1 MKADVL
7 CYSATFVYKIIV
19 NTIPICTHNFLFHL
33 NSSLQQLH
41 SFYSEKQ
48 LGCINENENLV
59 FRLFAPRAHKVQVIF
74 FEEYNHESGAE
85 FPMKCDEN
93 GVWEFSMPL
102 SKKPKYYGYRV
113 FGNEEKPEHFDS
125 SVIIADPY
133 SHAVVTHNTHRHS
146 AKSIIIDTSYDWSDD
161 TYVTPADH
169 TTLII
174 YECHVRDMTAHAS
187 SGIAQRGTY
196 KGFVEP
202 HKKGGISYLK
212 NLGINA
218 VELLPVQEFSNL
230 EPPYNLSETKNVSG
244 TVNTW
249 NPYSRNH
256 WGYMTSFFF
265 APESYYASDGNLTPN
280 EYSGIYGNA
289 VRELKDMIKQLHK
302 ENIAVILDIVFNH
315 VSHYD
320 ENPLKFCDK
329 FYYFHCNEN
338 GEFISTSGCG
348 NDFRTESPMSRKL
361 ILDCI
366 KYWIEEYNVDGFRFD
381 LASMIDTETCRQIIQ
396 TAQSLKPNIILI
408 AEPWGGG
415 KYDIERYAQLGWK
428 AWNDLFRNAIKGQNP
443 YNEQGLIF
451 GQLQGNNSAES
462 LETLLKSSSE
472 QKGFP
477 FPSPIY
483 SVNYLESH
491 DDMTI
496 GDFIRIASNE
506 VQETKKILDREVHC
520 RLTPQQMKYN
530 KLAALLLF
538 VSQGIIM
545 IHEGQEFAR
554 SKVIQFQEGIDDDYV
569 QTMDHNSYN
578 KDNATNYLNYTDSEL
593 NKELWSYYK
602 GLISLRK
609 KFSRFF
615 GKCKAE
621 NSTVR
626 FSEAN
631 HRIELLIKND
641 VPSEKYSEA
650 LVLINVNDYKQW
662 KYSITEG
669 EWDCFVNEDSAEAA
683 SFSTV
688 SKVIIIPPI
697 SGMILLR

>member
-1 MKADVL
+1 M
-7 CYSATFVYKIIV
+7 I
-19 NTIPICTHNFLFHL
+19 
-33 NSSLQQLH
+33 SLTQLH
-41 SFYSEKQ
+41 SIYSEKQ
-48 LGCINENENLV
+48 LGCITENKNYV
-59 FRLFAPRAHKVQVIF
+59 FRLFAPRAYKVHIVF
-74 FEEYNHESGAE
+74 FEQYNHESGAE
-85 FPMKCDEN
+85 FLMTCDEN
-93 GVWEFSMPL
+93 GVWEYSMPVDGH
-102 SKKPKYYGYRV
+102 PMYYGYRV

-125 SVIIADPY
+125 SIIIADPY
-133 SHAVVTHNTHRHS
+133 SHAVVTHNTYRHS
-146 AKSIIIDTSYDWSDD
+146 AKSIITDTSYDWSDD
-161 TYVTPADH
+161 AYTIPADH
-169 TTLII
+169 TSLII
-174 YECHVRDMTAHAS
+174 YECHIRDITAHAS

-196 KGFVEP
+196 VGFTEP
-202 HKKGGISYLK
+202 NKKGGISYLK
-212 NLGINA
+212 GLGINA
-218 VELLPVQEFSNL
+218 VELLPVQEFANL
-230 EPPYNLSETKNVSG
+230 EPPYNSHETKKVLG

-265 APESYYASDGNLTPN
+265 APESYYASDGNLSPD
-280 EYSGIYGNA
+280 EYSGIYGNG
-289 VRELKDMIKQLHK
+289 VRELKDMIKALHK

-320 ENPLKFCDK
+320 ENPLKYCDK

-366 KYWIEEYNVDGFRFD
+366 MYWIKEYNVDGFRFD

-396 TAQSLKPNIILI
+396 AAQSLKPNIILI

-415 KYDIERYAQLGWK
+415 KYDIERYAPLGWK

-443 YNEQGLIF
+443 YNGQGLIF
-451 GQLQGNNSAES
+451 GQFQGNNSPQSIES
-462 LETLLKSSSE
+462 LLNASSE
-472 QKGFP
+472 SSNYP
-477 FPSPIY
+477 FPAPSY

-506 VQETKKILDREVHC
+506 VRETKKISDREVHT

-554 SKVIQFQEGIDDDYV
+554 SKIIPYQEEIDDEYA

-578 KDNATNYLNYTDSEL
+578 KDNTTNYLNYADSEL
-593 NKELWSYYK
+593 NKELWLYYK

-609 KFSRFF
+609 KFPHFF
-615 GKCKAE
+615 GNCKKE
-621 NSTVR
+621 NSTIR
-626 FSEAN
+626 FSEGN
-631 HRIELLIKND
+631 HRIEIHIKND
-641 VPSEKYSEA
+641 ALSGKYSEA
-650 LVLINVNDYKQW
+650 LVLINTNDYKQW
-662 KYSITEG
+662 RHSLPEG
-669 EWDCFVNEDSAEAA
+669 MWDCFADENSAE
-683 SFSTV
+683 STPFSTIN
-688 SKVIIIPPI
+688 KVIIIPPI
-697 SGMILLR
+697 SGAILFRLL